1 MAQITASSRSVF
13 VPKAHSRILDVLA
26 FGILAVTVIMFV
38 ALSAGS
44 TMEMESVEI
53 VVGGQSSIDVALPY
67 VAMTGDRQGHIHFSV
82 DPIW

>member
-13 VPKAHSRILDVLA
+13 VLMARSRILDVLA
-26 FGILAVTVIMFV
+26 LGILAVTVILFV

-44 TMEMESVEI
+44 AMEMESVEI

-67 VAMTGDRQGHIHFSV
+67 VAIIGDDQGQLHFSV
-82 DPIW
+82 DPVW